1 MNLEA
6 KMIACAE
13 RLGKKA
19 RRDPRTLEELKVRND
34 WERVKKILVKRYKRY
49 D

>member
-6 KMIACAE
+6 KIIACAE

-19 RRDPRTLEELKVRND
+19 RRDPRTLEEFKIRND
-34 WERVKKILVKRYKRY
+34 LERVKRILVKRYKRY

>member
-6 KMIACAE
+6 RIIACAE

-19 RRDPRTLEELKVRND
+19 RRDPRTLEEFNVRNN
-34 WERVKKILVKRYKRY
+34 WERVKRILVKRYKRY